1 MDRVLTYGLAGV
13 GGIFVVATVVLGI
26 AGRDAG
32 DVAPP
37 EAIPRGLVLGLLFSV
52 PAVIGAI
59 GVRRRDAVLLAAAG
73 VAALAP
79 AWLSVATLPLVIP
92 ALLLLVAS
100 GSATRP
106 GRARQWLVALAVV
119 GLQAGAIAGLLGTT
133 EPRCWVAYPS
143 GGGYEYRFV
152 PVYEGLEMGG
162 PGQPVAGGCDG
173 GALTERGVAL
183 AGVLGVGALT
193 VAFGVPKRRPVVG

>member
-1 MDRVLTYGLAGV
+1 
-13 GGIFVVATVVLGI
+13 VVLGI

-37 EAIPRGLVLGLLFSV
+37 EATPRGLVLGLLFSV
-52 PAVIGAI
+52 PAMIAAI

-73 VAALAP
+73 LAALLP

-92 ALLLLVAS
+92 AALLLVAS

-106 GRARQWLVALAVV
+106 GRRRQWLVALAVV

-133 EPRCWVAYPS
+133 EPRCWVAYPA
-143 GGGYEYRFV
+143 GDGYEYRFV
-152 PVYEGLEMGG
+152 PVSNQGQEMGG

-173 GALTERGVAL
+173 GALTQRGVAL
-183 AGVLGVGALT
+183 SSVLAVGALA
-193 VAFGVPKRRPVVG
+193 VAFGVPKRRRVQAA

>member
-1 MDRVLTYGLAGV
+1 
-13 GGIFVVATVVLGI
+13 
-26 AGRDAG
+26 
-32 DVAPP
+32 
-37 EAIPRGLVLGLLFSV
+37 
-52 PAVIGAI
+52 
-59 GVRRRDAVLLAAAG
+59 
-73 VAALAP
+73 
-79 AWLSVATLPLVIP
+79 
-92 ALLLLVAS
+92 
-100 GSATRP
+100 
-106 GRARQWLVALAVV
+106 
-119 GLQAGAIAGLLGTT
+119 
-133 EPRCWVAYPS
+133 VAYPS